1 MGRLIAIEVALFLA
15 PFVVFALLLAA
26 RRKALSVGL
35 FRAEAPLLEL
45 AIGGGVLVIL
55 SLIGFAAF
63 HDGGAG
69 GTYVP
74 DRFENGRL
82 VPGRIQ

>member
-1 MGRLIAIEVALFLA
+1 MGRLIAIEAVLFLA
-15 PFVVFALLLAA
+15 PFVVFALVLLA
-26 RRKALSVGL
+26 RRRALSLGL
-35 FRAEAPLLEL
+35 LRAEAPMIEL
-45 AIGGGVLVIL
+45 VIGGLVLVIA
-55 SLIGFAAF
+55 SLIALAAF
-63 HDGGAG
+63 HDGTAG

>member
-1 MGRLIAIEVALFLA
+1 MGRLIAIELALFLA
-15 PFVVFALLLAA
+15 PFVVFALVLAV
-26 RRKALSVGL
+26 RRKALSLGL
-35 FRAEAPLLEL
+35 LRDEAPLVEL
-45 AIGGGVLVIL
+45 AIGGTLLVVA
-55 SLIGFAAF
+55 SLVAFAAF
-63 HDGGAG
+63 HDGTAT

>member
-15 PFVVFALLLAA
+15 PFAIFALLLLA
-26 RRKALSVGL
+26 RRRALSLGL
-35 FRAEAPLLEL
+35 LRAEAPVIEL
-45 AIGGGVLVIL
+45 AIGGLLLVVA
-55 SLIGFAAF
+55 SLIALAAF
-63 HDGGAG
+63 HDGTAG